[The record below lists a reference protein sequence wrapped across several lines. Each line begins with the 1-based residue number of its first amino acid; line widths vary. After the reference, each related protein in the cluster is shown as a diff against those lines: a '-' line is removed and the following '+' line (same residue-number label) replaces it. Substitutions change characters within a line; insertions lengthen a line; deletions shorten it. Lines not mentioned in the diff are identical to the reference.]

1 MTTQLTRQRGA
12 AHGLMVSATHAAGRG
27 VDLYRESLGHLAA
40 GIVDLMA
47 REVNP
52 KTGAAGTA
60 GGAIGY
66 QGGAIQGVKDLRQTP
81 QQQVFH

>member
-1 MTTQLTRQRGA
+1 MTQLTRQRGA
-12 AHGLMVSATHAAGRG
+12 AHGLMVGATHAAGRG

-52 KTGAAGTA
+52 KTGTAGSA
-60 GGAIGY
+60 GGAIGHHRGEIHHA
-66 QGGAIQGVKDLRQTP
+66 QNLRQPP